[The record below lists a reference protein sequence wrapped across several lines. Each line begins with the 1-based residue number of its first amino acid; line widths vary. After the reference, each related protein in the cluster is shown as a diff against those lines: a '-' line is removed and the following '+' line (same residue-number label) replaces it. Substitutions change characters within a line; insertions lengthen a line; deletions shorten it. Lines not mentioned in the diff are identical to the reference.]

1 MKQFQ
6 AKYLGRQ
13 FSLLLR
19 KTNLVKVVLQYLYK
33 VRISKVVFDEDIR
46 PQNIKKVVG
55 NVHPLWQNVRGF
67 QGDFSFVRV
76 QGWNGVLRLVLSKR
90 QLFIHFL
97 WFRYSA
103 LLFCSSYC
111 MKRHHAVKKCYEN

>member
-1 MKQFQ
+1 VKQFQ
-6 AKYLGRQ
+6 VKYLGRQ

-103 LLFCSSYC
+103 LLFCPSYC